1 MEMWISSR
9 RGLGGDM
16 LSYLTGL
23 RGSHKSLGGW
33 GRREQDSMKAKASK
47 YDPGIGIP
55 WSQS

>member
-1 MEMWISSR
+1 METWISSR

-16 LSYLTGL
+16 LYLPYWL
-23 RGSHKSLGGW
+23 EGSHKSLGGW
-33 GRREQDSMKAKASK
+33 GRRELDSMKEKASK